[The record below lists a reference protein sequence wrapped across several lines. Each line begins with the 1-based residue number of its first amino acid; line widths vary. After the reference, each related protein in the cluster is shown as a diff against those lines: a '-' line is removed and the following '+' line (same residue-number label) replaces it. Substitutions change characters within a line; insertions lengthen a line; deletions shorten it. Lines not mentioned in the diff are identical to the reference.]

1 MGLLLLF
8 IKFGAYFLT
17 GSNTIF
23 SDALE
28 SIINVSAA
36 AFALFSLYYSSRPKD
51 KNHPYGHGK
60 IEFLS
65 AGVEGIL
72 IIVAGIGII
81 YKSVYNLIYPV
92 EIQNLDKGIILIAIA
107 GIVNYI
113 MGYILEKRGT
123 EQKVIVLESGGKH
136 LKTDAYSTLA
146 LLVGLF
152 AIYFLEM
159 PVLDSVFALGFG
171 AYIIFEGYRII
182 RKSVAGIMDE
192 ADFELLGQV
201 IDTLNERRK
210 TQWIDFHNLRIIK
223 YGSVIHV
230 DAHMTVPY
238 YLSVEE
244 GHDEMEIVDG
254 IVKKEFGKSVELFL
268 HLDPCEVS
276 SCAICPVSDCKVR
289 KKDFR
294 GRVEWNLQTVL
305 ENKKHEADML
315 RS

>member
-36 AFALFSLYYSSRPKD
+36 AFALFSLYFSSRPKD

-81 YKSVYNLIYPV
+81 YKSAYNLIYPV

-136 LKTDAYSTLA
+136 LKTDAYSTLV

-289 KKDFR
+289 MKDFR

-305 ENKKHEADML
+305 ENKKHEVDML

>member
-81 YKSVYNLIYPV
+81 YKSVYNFIYPV

-113 MGYILEKRGT
+113 MGYILEKRGK

-136 LKTDAYSTLA
+136 LKTDAYSTLV
-146 LLVGLF
+146 LVVGLF

-171 AYIIFEGYRII
+171 AYIIFEGYRIT

-244 GHDEMEIVDG
+244 GHDEMEVVDG

-276 SCAICPVSDCKVR
+276 SCAICPVSDCNVR

-305 ENKKHEADML
+305 ENKKHEAEML

>member
-36 AFALFSLYYSSRPKD
+36 AFALFSLYFSSRPKD

-113 MGYILEKRGT
+113 MGYILEKRGK

-289 KKDFR
+289 MKDFR

-305 ENKKHEADML
+305 ENKKHEVDML